1 MPRNAAECSGSNGM
15 FRSSPQHSLAGKHSS
30 IWNVN
35 KTVASL
41 PGPGAY
47 AMRADM
53 SSDVSKPKSPSW
65 HFGVCKD
72 RSSFV
77 RTSVVPGPGAY
88 KEKESCHRSV
98 EKSAPA
104 YTFGTDNDR
113 ARRKEGKVIRAVY
126 ISKLHNEEKLGA
138 SSPGPGAYRS
148 YAGNDVS
155 NRQHNS
161 FNVQNLQ
168 FGTSN
173 RDSFYKQYCGS
184 EYAQGGESPGPGTYG
199 GRNGTAVAARKTGF
213 SFGTS
218 KRPPINLTSLR
229 C

>member
-1 MPRNAAECSGSNGM
+1 MGGWGVSTLDAIWDPIFDAIGNPYGILYGIPYGFQIGSYIGSHLG
-15 FRSSPQHSLAGKHSS
+15 FHIYP
-30 IWNVN
+30 IWIPYGIQYGIPYG
-35 KTVASL
+35 TQAQAQ
-41 PGPGAY
+41 GPKA
-47 AMRADM
+47 
-53 SSDVSKPKSPSW
+53 
-65 HFGVCKD
+65 
-72 RSSFV
+72 
-77 RTSVVPGPGAY
+77 VPGPGACKD
-88 KEKESCHRSV
+88 KEMCHKKV

-113 ARRKEGKVIRAVY
+113 ARRKQGKVVRAVY

-155 NRQHNS
+155 NRQHS
-161 FNVQNLQ
+161 FNVRNLQ

-184 EYAQGGESPGPGTYG
+184 EYAQGGESPGPGTYNNYG
-199 GRNGTAVAARKTGF
+199 QDTSVNAKNERKKIGF

-218 KRPPINLTSLR
+218 KRPPINITSLR